1 MAVFTPDDCN
11 RLDFEILAE
20 GGVALYYQHEI
31 LGEDLAWLALE
42 RYEVVQFEDSAMDS
56 IEAFHF
62 EARMKLHLGDA
73 YPSTFE
79 GLRDALSELK
89 VPPDA
94 GGYAIVIEAIDQL
107 AIENPMAVHRLTEV
121 FSSVSREFL
130 LTGQRFLA
138 LLQTDDPQITLPLVG
153 AHEIAWN
160 PRERAGWTRGL

>member
-31 LGEDLAWLALE
+31 LGEDIAWLALE
-42 RYEVVQFEDSAMDS
+42 RYEIVQLEESAMDS

-62 EARMKLHLGDA
+62 EARLKLHLGDD
-73 YPSTFE
+73 YPGTFE
-79 GLRDALSELK
+79 GLRDALSELQ
-89 VPPDA
+89 VPPGA
-94 GGYAIVIEAIDQL
+94 GGYAIVLEAADQL
-107 AIENPMAVHRLTEV
+107 AIENPGAVHRLCEI
-121 FSSVSREFL
+121 FSGVSREFL

-138 LLQTDDPQITLPLVG
+138 LVQTDDPGFMLPPVG

-160 PRERAGWTRGL
+160 PRERAPWTRGM

>member
-20 GGVALYYQHEI
+20 GGVALYFQHEL
-31 LGEDLAWLALE
+31 LGEDVAWLAVE
-42 RYEVVQFEDSAMDS
+42 RYEIVQFEETAMDS

-62 EARMKLHLGDA
+62 EARLKLHLPGE
-73 YPSTFE
+73 YPGTFE
-79 GLRDALSELK
+79 ALRDALTELP

-94 GGYAIVIEAIDQL
+94 GGYAIVIEAADQL
-107 AIENPMAVHRLTEV
+107 AIENPAGLHRLCEIFT
-121 FSSVSREFL
+121 SVSREFL

-138 LLQTDDPQITLPLVG
+138 LLQTDDPGLTLPPVG

-160 PRERAGWTRGL
+160 PRERAPWTRGM